1 MNILFVDDDNIN
13 QEMISLML
21 SQRGFEVTSAS
32 NGKEAVDA
40 VKNGTYDL
48 VLMDVNMP
56 VMDGIQATKI
66 IRSWEDGNANTPII
80 ALTAAE
86 MVSNV
91 QECIQAGMNDF
102 VSKPFSVQQLVNVI
116 DSVFENNA
124 KNSNDRSLQP
134 ETNNITKMVVL
145 DTESALMNCNN
156 DIIIYKK
163 MLREF
168 LNTLPE
174 KEDKIFT
181 GISSGESDDALRLV
195 HNLKGVSATLGA
207 MKFSRAAAQ
216 LERSFELGDS
226 TVIDTSLRNLRDQ
239 IAELKIQLD
248 LYLNGI

>member
-116 DSVFENNA
+116 DSIFE
-124 KNSNDRSLQP
+124 KNGKNFDDRDVHQKRSNKTIL
-134 ETNNITKMVVL
+134 MVL
-145 DTESALMNCNN
+145 DTQTALENCDN

-168 LNTLPE
+168 KKTLSE
-174 KEDKIFT
+174 KTDKIF
-181 GISSGESDDALRLV
+181 SGLAGGEKDDALRLV

-207 MKFSRAAAQ
+207 MKFSHAASQ
-216 LERSFELGDS
+216 LERSYELGDVEMIKS
-226 TVIDTSLRNLRDQ
+226 SLQYFHDQ
-239 IAELKIQLD
+239 IAKLISQVEVF
-248 LYLNGI
+248 LNEI